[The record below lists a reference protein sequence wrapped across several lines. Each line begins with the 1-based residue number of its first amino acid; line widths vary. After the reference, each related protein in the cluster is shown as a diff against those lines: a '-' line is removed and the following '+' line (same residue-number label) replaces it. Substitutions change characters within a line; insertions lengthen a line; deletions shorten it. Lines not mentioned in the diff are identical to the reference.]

1 MVEVVQRKRL
11 TSRIKELNRLLREK
25 GKVTVGEMAAR
36 WVLSPYYI
44 RTIFKLA
51 ASLDKNL
58 HFDPDEDALVLEGQ
72 SVGEEQ

>member
-11 TSRIKELNRLLREK
+11 TSRIKELNRILHEK
-25 GKVTVGEMAAR
+25 GKVTVSEMAVK

-51 ASLDKNL
+51 ASLDQSL
-58 HFDPDEDALVLEGQ
+58 RFDPDEDALILEGQ
-72 SVGEEQ
+72 SIGEEQ